1 MDKTKRI
8 VLVTGASRGIGYAT
22 AIELA
27 KRGYHVIAV
36 ARSKKALER
45 LDDTIRDHE
54 GQATLVPL
62 DLMDGNAVTQ
72 LANECHNRFGRLDAL
87 LGNAGVLGTLG
98 PLQTVGIRSFVET
111 IEVNLVANFRLIQA
125 FDPLLRRSEA
135 PRAVFVTSGVAARPR
150 AYWGPYQASK
160 MGLEGMVK
168 AWADENENSK
178 LKVNLFDPGATRTK
192 MRAEAMPGED
202 PLSLPSPEAVALTLV
217 PLLEANENRTG
228 QIVLTTAR

>member
-1 MDKTKRI
+1 MDETKRI

-62 DLMDGNAVTQ
+62 DLKDGNAVTQ

-87 LGNAGVLGTLG
+87 LGNAGELGTLG

-111 IEVNLVANFRLIQA
+111 IEVNLIANFRLIQA
-125 FDPLLRRSEA
+125 FDPLLRRSET

-178 LKVNLFDPGATRTK
+178 LKINLFDPGATRTK